1 MAEKKL
7 ADKIKKKKKKWVSMH
22 ASGIFGGRLLCECP
36 VYETPQIMGRAI
48 TVNFMTLAGD
58 MKKQHINLTFKVTD
72 INEGKG
78 NCQLVRYYIIPSS
91 LRRFVRKGREKI
103 DDSFMAKTKD
113 EKFVRIKP
121 MLVTNSTT
129 HESVVT
135 NLRVTT
141 RKILQN
147 IVPTYTYEQLS
158 EEIIT
163 YKLQKY
169 LRDILHKTYPL
180 KICEIRDF
188 VLMEKAPIRFAF
200 TPEDIADIIAK
211 SRNAKKGKED
221 RKKKDEETEEA
232 EEEQKEETP

>member
-1 MAEKKL
+1 M
-7 ADKIKKKKKKWVSMH
+7 
-22 ASGIFGGRLLCECP
+22 LCECP
-36 VYETPQIMGRAI
+36 VYETPQIMGRSI

-58 MKKQHINLTFKVTD
+58 MKKQHINLTFKVID
-72 INEGKG
+72 IKEGKG
-78 NCQLVRYYIIPSS
+78 NCMLTRYYIIPSS

-103 DDSFMAKTKD
+103 DDSFIVKTKD

-147 IVPTYTYEQLS
+147 VIPTYTYDQLC
-158 EEIIT
+158 EEVVT

-180 KICEIRDF
+180 KICEIRDLD
-188 VLMEKAPIRFAF
+188 LMEKPPIRYSF
-200 TPEDIADIIAK
+200 TPEDIADIITK

-221 RKKKDEETEEA
+221 RKRKDEEEKEEA
-232 EEEQKEETP
+232 EEEPKEPAQ